1 MSDEKIE
8 VMAYSGYR
16 GEERPKAFILRGQR
30 IEVIG
35 IQGRWREESTG
46 DWASKRF
53 FKVEGS
59 DGVFH
64 KIFYS
69 EKSLEWYHRSQGE

>member
-16 GEERPKAFILRGQR
+16 GEESPRAFILRGER
-30 IEVIG
+30 IEVVG
-35 IQGRWREESTG
+35 VQERWMEERL
-46 DWASKRF
+46 DEKVRRRF

-59 DGVFH
+59 DGVIH
-64 KIFYS
+64 EIFYS

>member
-1 MSDEKIE
+1 MPDEKIK
-8 VMAYSGYR
+8 VIAYSGYR
-16 GEERPKAFILRGQR
+16 GEESPKAFILRGQR
-30 IEVIG
+30 IEIVG
-35 IQGRWREESTG
+35 VQERWVEERL
-46 DWASKRF
+46 DDKESKRF

-59 DGVFH
+59 DGVLR

>member
-8 VMAYSGYR
+8 VIAYSGYR
-16 GEERPKAFILRGQR
+16 GEERPEAFILRGQR
-30 IEVIG
+30 IEVVG
-35 IQGRWREESTG
+35 VQERWTEESIDDRVG
-46 DWASKRF
+46 KRF

-59 DGVFH
+59 DGVLY

-69 EKSLEWYHRSQGE
+69 EESFEWYHRSQGE

>member
-1 MSDEKIE
+1 MSDKKIE
-8 VMAYSGYR
+8 VIAYSGYR

-30 IEVIG
+30 IEVVG
-35 IQGRWREESTG
+35 VQERWMEESI
-46 DWASKRF
+46 DDKVSKRF

-59 DGVFH
+59 DGVLH

-69 EKSLEWYHRSQGE
+69 EKSLRWYHRSQGE

>member
-8 VMAYSGYR
+8 VIAYSGYR
-16 GEERPKAFILRGQR
+16 GEESPKAFILRGQR
-30 IEVIG
+30 IEVVG
-35 IQGRWREESTG
+35 VQERWVEERL
-46 DWASKRF
+46 DDKVRKRF

-59 DGVFH
+59 DGALH